1 MKKGNVFNIERHSLH
16 DGPGIRTIVFLAG
29 CPLRCLWCANP
40 EGLQKKSLFVMKNL
54 CVGCGTCEK
63 VCECNAISMVDGKCT
78 TDRLKCEVC
87 GRCTEYCPAG
97 ARKMYG
103 KEMTIDEVHDI
114 VIRDE
119 VFFRQSGGGL
129 TISGGEPFVQWEF
142 AGELLKR
149 ARECGINTAVETCGC
164 VPWEHIEPFVQYINM
179 FLYDVKHADPEKH
192 RLFTGKTNHLIQ
204 SNLCKLGALGAN
216 ITIRVPVIPGVN
228 DTEEEIRD
236 IAKIASEVNAVRM
249 DVLPYH
255 RLAESK
261 HEQLDTIFEMNE
273 VDILESERVDELV
286 SSAKQYFEKIN
297 IEV

>member
-1 MKKGNVFNIERHSLH
+1 
-16 DGPGIRTIVFLAG
+16 
-29 CPLRCLWCANP
+29 
-40 EGLQKKSLFVMKNL
+40 MKNL

-63 VCECNAISMVDGKCT
+63 VCECNAISMVNGKCT

-87 GRCTEYCPAG
+87 GRCTEYCLAG

-103 KEMTIDEVHDI
+103 KEMTIDEVLDI

-192 RLFTGKTNHLIQ
+192 RLFTGKTNHLIL